1 MADPLS
7 LATSATQFGI
17 GALQSLI
24 GGISARRNQRK
35 LENLQTPTY
44 GGSSSIMDFYNKAL
58 QRYNVNP
65 YQSQQYQQAV
75 QQAGRSTAAGINA
88 LQSRGSAVAG
98 IGRLAS
104 LQNEQGLRAGTIAE
118 AEQNR
123 RFDDVGRASQ
133 LKTSDELRQFEQNQI
148 APYEKKYNLLSMK
161 AGAANQTANAGIS
174 NMFGGLSSANQMALL
189 DKMYGNNSVRGTDD
203 VFRQTKNPA
212 GVGINDNDVIR
223 NLIKN
228 RRK

>member
-1 MADPLS
+1 MVLPFIQAGVG
-7 LATSATQFGI
+7 LA
-17 GALQSLI
+17 QSII
-24 GGISARRNQRK
+24 GGITARKTQK
-35 LENLQTPTY
+35 QLENLQTPSY
-44 GGSSSIMDFYNKAL
+44 GGSSSIMDYYNKAL

-65 YQSQQYQQAV
+65 YQSQQYQQAT

-98 IGRLAS
+98 IGRLAA

-123 RFDDVGRASQ
+123 RFNDVGQASQ
-133 LKTSDELRQFEQNQI
+133 LKTQDELRQFEQNKI

-161 AGAANQTANAGIS
+161 AGANNQTANAGIS
-174 NMFGGLSSANQMALL
+174 NMFGGLSSIQQMGML
-189 DKMYGNNSVRGTDD
+189 DKIYGNNSVGRSDSG
-203 VFRQTKNPA
+203 FSQTQNPA
-212 GVGINDNDVIR
+212 GIGINDNDVIR
-223 NLIKN
+223 RLIKN